1 MARTGTAPQEVIAV
15 RVSTELLERID
26 HAARIDGKA
35 RAEHLRDLLSWL
47 HPSNPPPAI
56 KRRPPWEL

>member
-1 MARTGTAPQEVIAV
+1 MARTGTAPQITIAV
-15 RVSTELLERID
+15 KVPIDLLERID

-35 RAEHLRDLLSWL
+35 RAEHVRDLLLWL
-47 HPSNPPPAI
+47 HQANPPAAI